1 VEYHVFLTPR
11 GDCEGLYV
19 GSQTA
24 QGFEVHEL
32 RGGSSNIAF
41 DYRIMAKRN
50 GFENVRLADVT
61 KKYQE
66 MEQQHKALRE
76 RMAQRRAK

>member
-1 VEYHVFLTPR
+1 
-11 GDCEGLYV
+11 
-19 GSQTA
+19 
-24 QGFEVHEL
+24 VHEL

-61 KKYQE
+61 KKSQE
-66 MEQQHKALRE
+66 MDQQQKTLRE
-76 RMAQRRAK
+76 RMAQRHALQAEPKR